1 MTTSMESDTKRKIQL
16 FLAAAIAIAAL
27 RAAYIF
33 YERRSE
39 EKQSAQPKQDA
50 PLMADYY
57 ITPRK
62 LRPYDLKS
70 AKELANQPAWVKEGY
85 KYSFYPYEAAK
96 KRTDFSR
103 EAGTLGPIEKLQ
115 ITDVVTDVAPR
126 AAGQRQL
133 MALFEK
139 DGKTYAVPIG
149 SVKDG
154 NYQIYS
160 DEMFYIQDPRE
171 LYKHWTSDVW
181 QSIERHEVQ
190 QGMNELQAD
199 FAIGM
204 GMPQT
209 SMDSTTKTVRYPNGG
224 KPLTVV
230 YRNGK
235 AAEVKPET

>member
-1 MTTSMESDTKRKIQL
+1 
-16 FLAAAIAIAAL
+16 
-27 RAAYIF
+27 
-33 YERRSE
+33 
-39 EKQSAQPKQDA
+39 
-50 PLMADYY
+50 MADYY

-70 AKELANQPAWVKEGY
+70 AKELANQPVWVKEGY

-115 ITDVVTDVAPR
+115 ITDVVMDVASQ

-149 SVKDG
+149 SLKDG

-209 SMDSTTKTVRYPNGG
+209 SMDSTTKTVRYPHGG

>member
-1 MTTSMESDTKRKIQL
+1 
-16 FLAAAIAIAAL
+16 
-27 RAAYIF
+27 
-33 YERRSE
+33 
-39 EKQSAQPKQDA
+39 
-50 PLMADYY
+50 MADYY

-139 DGKTYAVPIG
+139 DGKKYAVPIG

>member
-1 MTTSMESDTKRKIQL
+1 
-16 FLAAAIAIAAL
+16 
-27 RAAYIF
+27 
-33 YERRSE
+33 
-39 EKQSAQPKQDA
+39 
-50 PLMADYY
+50 MADYY